1 MTRED
6 FVIWMDENGITV
18 VAVLEANRTTR
29 LITANDVTR
38 SRAAVVDAYIMPYM
52 AMVDDPETLTPSLMF
67 EAVSRLTFAALLLD
81 RLTVTRYA
89 TVQATHEASNT
100 PDRSTVSDT
109 VAIYRKRGMQALFT
123 QLAEIGVDPAS
134 AQVRHIL
141 LDEL

>member
-1 MTRED
+1 
-6 FVIWMDENGITV
+6 MDKNGITV
-18 VAVLEANRTTR
+18 VAILEANKTTR

-52 AMVDDPETLTPSLMF
+52 SMVDDPETLTTSLMF
-67 EAVSRLTFAALLLD
+67 EAVSRLTFAAMLLD
-81 RLTVTRYA
+81 RLTVTRYTTA
-89 TVQATHEASNT
+89 QATHEASNT

-109 VAIYRKRGMQALFT
+109 VAIYRKRGMQALYA
-123 QLAEIGVDPAS
+123 QLAEIGIAPAS